1 MKLDLKPEFPYV
13 SESDP
18 MPVCSSS
25 FDPFTSSP
33 RFTAASDLKGTQSRI
48 NHDSDD
54 ILESDAQDTGTS
66 APDYAIA
73 VTSSPM
79 AVLLTDPIDVVY
91 LQRPRTPEDC
101 EEPVEVICEI
111 MLSPINR
118 NCIRRPPGTARS
130 RKKNPLK
137 DDVTGTKTYKRP
149 KVCKLAKPHEAHQPA
164 GDFITGRQ
172 KRAENSCHL
181 APDRFAAVQIN
192 ENKLTVAALSSECDL
207 RIVDFPSSP
216 PPRTSHPGHTL

>member
-1 MKLDLKPEFPYV
+1 
-13 SESDP
+13 

-33 RFTAASDLKGTQSRI
+33 RFTAASDLKGPQSRI
-48 NHDSDD
+48 THDSDD
-54 ILESDAQDTGTS
+54 ILESDAQNTGTS

-79 AVLLTDPIDVVY
+79 AVLSTTPIDVVY
-91 LQRPRTPEDC
+91 LQRPRTPQDN
-101 EEPVEVICEI
+101 EEEVEVICEI
-111 MLSPINR
+111 TLSPINR
-118 NCIRRPPGTARS
+118 NCIRRPPGTARP

-137 DDVTGTKTYKRP
+137 DDAAGAKTYKRP
-149 KVCKLAKPHEAHQPA
+149 KGCKLAKPHEAHRPA
-164 GDFITGRQ
+164 GNCITGRQ
-172 KRAENSCHL
+172 KHTENSYYV
-181 APDRFAAVQIN
+181 APDRFTAAPIN

-207 RIVDFPSSP
+207 KIVDFPSSP